1 MSDDLDLILASAS
14 PRRRELL
21 QHLGV
26 PFRVVVAD
34 IDETPLP
41 GEAPV
46 PYTLRLAE
54 AKARAV
60 LALHP
65 GTTVLGADTTVT
77 LDGELLGKPVDAE
90 DARRMLRLL
99 RNRIHAVT
107 TGVALLRADTTHT
120 HAETTQ
126 VFVGD
131 IPDAEIEGYIATGEP
146 MDKAGAYGLQGQAQR
161 WIPRIE
167 GEYSNV
173 IGLPVAR
180 VYAML
185 RKLQANASS
194 HPHAHAPASVERA
207 GFGCAC
213 DARCR

>member
-1 MSDDLDLILASAS
+1 MSNNIDLILASAS
-14 PRRRELL
+14 PRRKELL

-26 PFRVVVAD
+26 PFRVIVAD

-41 GEAPV
+41 NEAPV

-60 LALHP
+60 LARHR
-65 GTTVLGADTTVT
+65 GATVLGADTIVT
-77 LDGELLGKPVDAE
+77 LDGELLGKPVDAN

-99 RNRIHAVT
+99 RNRTHAVT
-107 TGVALLRADTTHT
+107 TGVALVSADTTQT

-126 VFVGD
+126 VFVAD
-131 IPDAEIEGYIATGEP
+131 IIDAEIDAYVATGEP
-146 MDKAGAYGLQGQAQR
+146 MDKAGGYGLQGQAQR

-180 VYAML
+180 VHAML
-185 RKLQANASS
+185 QAI
-194 HPHAHAPASVERA
+194 R
-207 GFGCAC
+207 
-213 DARCR
+213 RC